1 MPTMDSY
8 HLAFWR
14 SVNIGLAA
22 RGRAD
27 ATAAQAEFC
36 YRRGWAANEAALILA
51 PFQEPSDEAIR
62 AFAAFGAP
70 IVEEMAIPF

>member
-1 MPTMDSY
+1 MITETY
-8 HLAFWR
+8 FLCFR
-14 SVNIGLAA
+14 RLVNAALAA

-27 ATAAQAEFC
+27 ATAGQAEFC
-36 YRRGWAANEAALILA
+36 YRRGWTANEAALILA

-70 IVEEMAIPF
+70 IVEEMAIPL